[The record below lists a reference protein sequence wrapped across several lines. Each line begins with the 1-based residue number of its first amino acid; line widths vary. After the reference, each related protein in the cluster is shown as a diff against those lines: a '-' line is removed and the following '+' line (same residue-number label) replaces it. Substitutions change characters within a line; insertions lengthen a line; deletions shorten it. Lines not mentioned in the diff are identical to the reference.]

1 MSTEWVGGKGDK
13 NRTSDYRMYTS
24 NYDNIFSTKA
34 KATNDIWGAP
44 GSVDIIEGD
53 TITYKAE
60 GDKVRVCV
68 IIEAPGKFGEASG
81 NAGHPFYV
89 SKSLFEKDYR
99 PYIKEL

>member
-1 MSTEWVGGKGDK
+1 MSTNWHGGKGDK
-13 NRTSDYRMYTS
+13 NRTSNYRMYTS

-44 GSVDIIEGD
+44 GNVDVIEGD

-99 PYIKEL
+99 PYLKEL